1 MTTFAAAISTIDQ
14 FAAVAESAFGDFQPN
29 LEDGSPTRALP
40 GRDDGRPQ
48 PAARRRSERDVDGHR
63 ARPSTVAEARERVV
77 STMRLLLEHAARL
90 ELYVTPKRHPLCERS
105 RRRPARATRAS
116 GAPRPSRW
124 LATGPSSTARRRERG
139 GAARRVATFRP
150 VAPWTGRARGA
161 VARPGA
167 GHASGQPWRRVEGLR
182 GRQRRTPRFDAD
194 DRTYRRENSQDSIG
208 ASRGSSALS
217 RRSTPPPRLAARG
230 DRFVAARTAHSR
242 SARLARWRARRAAFG
257 LFLLYY
263 SSAVTRQT
271 S

>member
-105 RRRPARATRAS
+105 RRRPAHAARTC
-116 GAPRPSRW
+116 GARRPSRR
-124 LATGPSSTARRRERG
+124 LATGSSSTARRRERG

-182 GRQRRTPRFDAD
+182 GRPRRTPRFDAD
-194 DRTYRRENSQDSIG
+194 DRTDRREDSQASFG

-217 RRSTPPPRLAARG
+217 RRSTPPPRLAVRG
-230 DRFVAARTAHSR
+230 DRFSAARAAHSR